1 MLCSHSQLVQVCGNL
16 KVKLSPVKSC
26 ADGVMEFVEPSAVGF
41 IGECRVVE
49 SVPSI
54 LEISVPCSSFIVART
69 PDLKKVIS
77 IEAS

>member
-1 MLCSHSQLVQVCGNL
+1 MLCCHSQLVQVCGNL

-54 LEISVPCSSFIVART
+54 LEISVPCSSFVITRSL
-69 PDLKKVIS
+69 DMKKIIS
-77 IEAS
+77 VDAS